1 MGKLRQQHP
10 LYQRITERNL
20 LRQLDLLQ
28 DLFEVGR
35 SIDFRINAH
44 MSPPCIRQQPRISS
58 SVPAIIERRGCISL
72 IRPTSLPRPAGSKD

>member
-20 LRQLDLLQ
+20 LRQFDLLQ

-35 SIDFRINAH
+35 SVDFRINAH
-44 MSPPCIRQQPRISS
+44 IVSALHSAAATHL
-58 SVPAIIERRGCISL
+58 VERPGHC
-72 IRPTSLPRPAGSKD
+72 